1 MLSLRTKHCRFPTF
15 RTWLHVSFSLW
26 NFNLLFPG
34 FDYSLY
40 TDDSQIWIAS
50 RSSLNL
56 ELMHPPYSL
65 QNLCEIHM
73 GLSSVQPICD
83 ETNSTSTWTKG
94 LPSKLPD
101 SVCVLTR
108 HPHHRQSLDSLPSF
122 SRCSSSSNSAQFLS
136 PKHFL
141 DSVSYSLSF

>member
-56 ELMHPPYSL
+56 ELMHPPYSV

-73 GLSSVQPICD
+73 GLSSVQPICE

-94 LPSKLPD
+94 LPSKLQIQFVCSPGTLTITRAWTPSPPSPD
-101 SVCVLTR
+101 AV
-108 HPHHRQSLDSLPSF
+108 HHQTL
-122 SRCSSSSNSAQFLS
+122 
-136 PKHFL
+136 
-141 DSVSYSLSF
+141 LSFYLLSIFWTLYLTL